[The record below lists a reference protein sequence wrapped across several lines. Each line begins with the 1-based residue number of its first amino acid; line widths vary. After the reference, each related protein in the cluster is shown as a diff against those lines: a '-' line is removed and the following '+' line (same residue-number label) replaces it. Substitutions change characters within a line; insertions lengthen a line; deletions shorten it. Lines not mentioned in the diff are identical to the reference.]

1 MQIDLAP
8 TLSVL
13 LGLPIPKNNLGQV
26 LQGVLEA
33 GGVPVESVLELLY
46 FNSLQIVKLMEAN
59 IPGYK
64 YGKLTP
70 CTLVM
75 TFVIF
80 WSALVWSS
88 LCFLLHTICRVR
100 TGLKST

>member
-1 MQIDLAP
+1 MPALATISSLFYFAETPVSNLKRAPLQIDLAP

-70 CTLVM
+70 IIL
-75 TFVIF
+75 
-80 WSALVWSS
+80 
-88 LCFLLHTICRVR
+88 R
-100 TGLKST
+100 